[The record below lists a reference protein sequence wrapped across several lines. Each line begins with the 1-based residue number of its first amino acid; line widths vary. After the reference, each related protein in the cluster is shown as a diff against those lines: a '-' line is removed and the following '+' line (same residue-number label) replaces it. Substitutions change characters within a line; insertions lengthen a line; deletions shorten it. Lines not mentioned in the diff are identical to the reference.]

1 MQVIGI
7 SRSVE
12 GVRQRLPRF
21 FLGAGLNPFYK
32 GENSLLLYIFLYTV
46 FFVETNSIL
55 TMEIKHICE
64 KLEKPGW
71 RSNRKTTIPACGLL
85 FVAAFK
91 KYFRCLLHDYFL
103 YVTGKQMQMKKET
116 SAVHVNLCF
125 RNLRF
130 DGLSVTKSISLIGLL
145 VFKRNV
151 LVWTKSY

>member
-64 KLEKPGW
+64 KLEKPG
-71 RSNRKTTIPACGLL
+71 
-85 FVAAFK
+85 
-91 KYFRCLLHDYFL
+91 
-103 YVTGKQMQMKKET
+103 
-116 SAVHVNLCF
+116 
-125 RNLRF
+125 
-130 DGLSVTKSISLIGLL
+130 
-145 VFKRNV
+145 
-151 LVWTKSY
+151 